1 MTALPYPIYDA
12 DNHLYEP
19 PEAFLRYL
27 PRAYSKEF
35 QYVQVEGRTK
45 LAIGGFISD
54 YIPNPTFEVVAAPGA
69 HELWY
74 RGKNTQGL
82 SLRELTGKPL
92 SPPPD
97 SFFHAE
103 ARLKMLD
110 EQGLHAAVIIP
121 TLASVIENRLSHKPE
136 VVGALFHSLNQYLLD
151 EWGFAREDRLFPVPM
166 VNLSDVDGAVAELEF
181 VLKNGAKVIGLRPAP
196 VTGLRGNRSPG
207 MKEFDPFWGQVNE
220 AGIFVYFHASD
231 SGYDRFNQYWTN
243 GSAEFLPFQADAFRG
258 ALDLIGRAI
267 SDTLSAL
274 ICHGAFERH
283 RNLRVCSI
291 ENGSRWVRHA
301 VETWTLLYGQMP
313 QSFRR
318 HPVEQFREHV
328 LVAPYYEESVVD
340 LLNYCRPDRILFGS
354 DYPHPEGLAR
364 PVEFV
369 KELQGIESSTVEM
382 IMSTNLNGLLAG
394 IRN

>member
-1 MTALPYPIYDA
+1 
-12 DNHLYEP
+12 
-19 PEAFLRYL
+19 
-27 PRAYSKEF
+27 
-35 QYVQVEGRTK
+35 
-45 LAIGGFISD
+45 
-54 YIPNPTFEVVAAPGA
+54 
-69 HELWY
+69 
-74 RGKNTQGL
+74 
-82 SLRELTGKPL
+82 
-92 SPPPD
+92 
-97 SFFHAE
+97 
-103 ARLKMLD
+103 
-110 EQGLHAAVIIP
+110 
-121 TLASVIENRLSHKPE
+121 
-136 VVGALFHSLNQYLLD
+136 
-151 EWGFAREDRLFPVPM
+151 
-166 VNLSDVDGAVAELEF
+166 
-181 VLKNGAKVIGLRPAP
+181 
-196 VTGLRGNRSPG
+196 

-328 LVAPYYEESVVD
+328 LVAPYYEESVID